1 MTMTVSVSDLT
12 AMRFHFHER
21 DEFLE
26 DAVSRGLGDLPHFW
40 AYPGSDSVLAACG
53 SVFVVDDTNLIAATD
68 DDPSKG
74 FLTLRV
80 HDDMPDYRELL
91 ETHPHVFALSM
102 DRLKEVHDEHGMTF
116 DLVDW
121 LKANVGPTAAFG
133 KHQSDDAVVFD
144 VGAGALASVRH
155 GKRAIMVVTDCHAPM
170 LTQKTSDFLEHVA
183 KVYFFK
189 DKAKAALFSTFWS

>member
-1 MTMTVSVSDLT
+1 MTVSVSDLT

-40 AYPGSDSVLAACG
+40 AYPGSDTVLAASG

-68 DDPSKG
+68 DDPAKG
-74 FLTLRV
+74 FLTLKV
-80 HDDMPDYRELL
+80 HEDMPDYSELL
-91 ETHPHVFALSM
+91 ETHPHVFTLSLY
-102 DRLKEVHDEHGMTF
+102 RLNEVHDEHGETF

-133 KHQSDDAVVFD
+133 DHQSDDSVVFD
-144 VGAGALASVRH
+144 VGVGALASVRH
-155 GKRAIMVVTDCHAPM
+155 DKRAIMVVTDCHAPM
-170 LTQKTSDFLEHVA
+170 LTQKTSNFLEQVA